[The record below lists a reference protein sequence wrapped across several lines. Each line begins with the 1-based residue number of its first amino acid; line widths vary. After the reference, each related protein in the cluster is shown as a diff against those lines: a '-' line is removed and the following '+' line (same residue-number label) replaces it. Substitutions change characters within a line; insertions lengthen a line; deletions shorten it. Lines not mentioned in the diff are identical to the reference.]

1 MRQEEVKRN
10 RGERAREIKE
20 TERVP
25 AELPRNRKRQKGRR
39 ENKKGEAETERDT
52 ERLLDVR

>member
-20 TERVP
+20 TEY
-25 AELPRNRKRQKGRR
+25 RQSYRG
-39 ENKKGEAETERDT
+39 TERDRRGA
-52 ERLLDVR
+52 ERTKRERQRQREIQRDF